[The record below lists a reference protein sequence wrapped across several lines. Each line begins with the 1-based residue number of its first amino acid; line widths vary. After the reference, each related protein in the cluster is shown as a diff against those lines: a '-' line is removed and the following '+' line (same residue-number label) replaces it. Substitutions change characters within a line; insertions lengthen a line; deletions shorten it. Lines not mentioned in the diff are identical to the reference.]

1 MKLEQTFTIAR
12 PVDAVW
18 AVFQDIPAVAACLPG
33 AEYMGPKGEG
43 RHGGRVSSKI
53 GPFQASFEGE
63 AAVAYDELARSILVD
78 GKGLDR
84 KGGSRGRMTMKCV
97 LTPAR
102 GGDGHC
108 GRFGRAAIRRHR
120 AVRPHRH
127 HRRYRQRHGGGV
139 RAECRD
145 ENPAGRRPDCR
156 RPLSRRGAVA
166 AERMAPVRP
175 RVSLRPAADRRRLIL
190 SRNNQSE
197 ERKRNENR

>member
-18 AVFQDIPAVAACLPG
+18 AVFQDIPVVAACLPG

-63 AAVAYDELARSILVD
+63 AAVAYDELAHSIFVD

-97 LTPAR
+97 LTPA
-102 GGDGHC
+102 GEATAIAVDSDVQLSGAIAQ
-108 GRFGRAAIRRHR
+108 FGRTGIIAEIANAMVAEFVRNVETKIPPAAGPT
-120 AVRPHRH
+120 AVDPS
-127 HRRYRQRHGGGV
+127 
-139 RAECRD
+139 
-145 ENPAGRRPDCR
+145 PAAAPS
-156 RPLSRRGAVA
+156 PLSGWRLFVLAFRSALRRIVGA
-166 AERMAPVRP
+166 
-175 RVSLRPAADRRRLIL
+175 
-190 SRNNQSE
+190 
-197 ERKRNENR
+197 